1 MAGQLMVEV
10 FTVDAGDQADVSV
23 LPDLCQDLEIAFSAL
38 QIAVLSPEYNN
49 TLVPATYWLDKYF
62 TIKQR
67 GNTPNRDSGRIKGR
81 RKSQ

>member
-49 TLVPATYWLDKYF
+49 TLVPATY
-62 TIKQR
+62 
-67 GNTPNRDSGRIKGR
+67 
-81 RKSQ
+81 